1 MVTIHQGLETFENSN
16 VDLQVFIFLSPSVYI
31 SIRKAVN
38 LDFCFEVWLDNGL
51 IDFKD
56 NELSSFPGI

>member
-1 MVTIHQGLETFENSN
+1 MVTIHQGLETLEDSN
-16 VDLQVFIFLSPSVYI
+16 VDLQVFIFLSPSVN
-31 SIRKAVN
+31 IRKAVN
-38 LDFCFEVWLDNGL
+38 LIDFCFEVWLDNGL

>member
-16 VDLQVFIFLSPSVYI
+16 VDLQVFILLSPSV

-38 LDFCFEVWLDNGL
+38 LIDFCFEVWLDNGL

>member
-1 MVTIHQGLETFENSN
+1 MVTIHQGLETFEDSN
-16 VDLQVFIFLSPSVYI
+16 VDLQVFIFLSPSV

-38 LDFCFEVWLDNGL
+38 LDFCFEVWLDSGL

>member
-16 VDLQVFIFLSPSVYI
+16 VDLQVFIFLSPSV

-38 LDFCFEVWLDNGL
+38 LVFCFEVWLDSGL

>member
-16 VDLQVFIFLSPSVYI
+16 VDLQVFIFWSPSVSI
-31 SIRKAVN
+31 SKAVN
-38 LDFCFEVWLDNGL
+38 LDFCIEVWLDNGL
-51 IDFKD
+51 IDFED

>member
-16 VDLQVFIFLSPSVYI
+16 VDLQVFIFLSSSV

-38 LDFCFEVWLDNGL
+38 LDFCFEVWLDSGL